1 MIEKIFNHNNRRM
14 AKGGGSKAGGYS
26 SFKINSSTSSFR
38 VAPTPRPIIHNN
50 IFTHSKPT
58 SVSPPKPT
66 TTSIPPPPSSISPSL
81 PLVSTSTGGGGFLA
95 TMINGF
101 SFGTGSSIANNTV
114 NRIFSSSPSPSHSPS
129 SSTTLDCKDL
139 FKNLEECLQTC
150 EDVRVCQ
157 NLLKD
162 YEACKN
168 NKKN

>member
-1 MIEKIFNHNNRRM
+1 M

-50 IFTHSKPT
+50 IFTHSKPIT
-58 SVSPPKPT
+58 PSPTTTPSKPT
-66 TTSIPPPPSSISPSL
+66 TSTTTPTTTPSIPPPL
-81 PLVSTSTGGGGFLA
+81 PLGTTSTGGGFLA
-95 TMINGF
+95 TMMNGF

-114 NRIFSSSPSPSHSPS
+114 NRIFSSLPSPSHS

-139 FKNLEECLQTC
+139 FKNLEECLQTS
-150 EDVRVCQ
+150 ENVSVCQ

-168 NKKN
+168 NS